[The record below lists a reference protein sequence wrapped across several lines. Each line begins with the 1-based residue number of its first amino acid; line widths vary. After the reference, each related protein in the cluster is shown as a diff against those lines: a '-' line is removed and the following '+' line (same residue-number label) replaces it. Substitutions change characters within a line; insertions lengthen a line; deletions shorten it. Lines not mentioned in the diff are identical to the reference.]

1 MKKSSDPMA
10 FLAKAQ
16 EDDRLSRRLIAALER
31 GGQVTASEVLDI
43 AQEFGYS
50 FSRSEFEKA
59 VKRDYVTRF
68 AAGDESL
75 ADVARAKPKPKPPQ
89 SSCAKGCLSWT
100 KSYCP
105 NK

>member
-1 MKKSSDPMA
+1 MKKSDPIA

-16 EDDRLSRRLIAALER
+16 EDDKLSRRLLAALER

-43 AQEFGYS
+43 AREFGYS
-50 FSRSEFEKA
+50 FTGGEFEKA

-68 AAGDESL
+68 AAGDQSL
-75 ADVARAKPKPKPPQ
+75 ADVATAKPKPKPPQ

-105 NK
+105 KE

>member
-1 MKKSSDPMA
+1 MKKSSDPIA

-16 EDDRLSRRLIAALER
+16 EDEKLSHRLIAAIER

-43 AQEFGYS
+43 ANEFGYS
-50 FSRSEFEKA
+50 FTRAEFEQA
-59 VKRDYVTRF
+59 VKRDYLKRF
-68 AAGDESL
+68 AAGDASL
-75 ADVARAKPKPKPPQ
+75 ADVARPKPKPPN

-105 NK
+105 KR